1 MSQYQQDK
9 VPGMEFQDQR
19 VFELRILF
27 ISIRPPERMY
37 QVNYHK
43 ILYRNLFLKF
53 DVIFS
58 IN

>member
-9 VPGMEFQDQR
+9 FPGMEFQDQR

-27 ISIRPPERMY
+27 NSIRPPERMY

-43 ILYRNLFLKF
+43 RLYRNLF
-53 DVIFS
+53 
-58 IN
+58 